1 MKRLPFGY
9 VVLAAVVLTAGAA
22 IRAQESRIG
31 VLPVQGNVYL
41 LATPASNVVVQIG
54 DDGVLLVDTG
64 AAAAADDVLAAVRKL
79 ADKPIRWIVNTSF
92 DRDHT
97 GGNETLAKAGSGTP
111 QNQFGSG
118 RAFPGSLPSGAVIV
132 AHEAVLTR
140 MSAPTGVTPPTPQGA
155 WPVGTYI
162 GDRREMFFN
171 GESIQIFHDPRAHT
185 DGDSIVYFRHSD
197 VVVAGDIFNT
207 TSYPVI
213 DLKTGGTI
221 NGVIAGLNHL
231 LDIVIPREKEE
242 GGTYVIPGHG
252 RVADEGDLVAYRNM
266 VTIIRDRIQDGIKR
280 GMTLDQIKAT
290 KPTAGYDRRW
300 SSQAWTPDM
309 FVEAAYRTLST
320 PPAATT
326 QREAR

>member
-1 MKRLPFGY
+1 LKPGAFSL
-9 VVLAAVVLTAGAA
+9 VVLAAVALATSAT
-22 IRAQESRIG
+22 RAQESRIG

-64 AAAAADDVLAAVRKL
+64 AAAASDDILAAVRKL
-79 ADKPIRWIVNTSF
+79 SDKPIRWIINTSF

-97 GGNETLAKAGSGTP
+97 GGNEKLSKAGSGTP

-162 GDRREMFFN
+162 GTGREMFFN
-171 GESIQIFHDPRAHT
+171 GESIQIFHEPGAHT

-231 LDIVIPREKEE
+231 LDIVIPKEKEE

-266 VTIIRDRIQDGIKR
+266 VTIVRDRIQDKIKK
-280 GMTLDQIKAT
+280 GMSFDQIKAS
-290 KPTAGYDRRW
+290 KLTAGYDRRW
-300 SSQAWTPDM
+300 SSPAWTSDM
-309 FVEAAYRTLST
+309 FVDAVYRTLVT
-320 PPAATT
+320 PPPATA
-326 QREAR
+326 QR

>member
-1 MKRLPFGY
+1 MLTKIHH
-9 VVLAAVVLTAGAA
+9 AAALVAIVMAMAGVMD
-22 IRAQESRIG
+22 AQQPRVGI
-31 VLPVQGNVYL
+31 LKVQGNVYL
-41 LATPASNVVVQIG
+41 LAMRASNVVAQIG

-64 AAAAADDVLAAVRKL
+64 TPDATDDILAAVRTL
-79 ADKPIRWIVNTSF
+79 SDKPVRWIINTSF

-97 GGNETLAKAGSGTP
+97 GGNEALSRAGIGTP

-162 GDRREMFFN
+162 GAGREMFFN
-171 GESIQIFHDPRAHT
+171 GESIQIFHEPAAHT
-185 DGDSIVYFRHSD
+185 DGDSIVYFRQSD
-197 VVVAGDIFNT
+197 VAVAGDIFT
-207 TSYPVI
+207 TTGYPVI

-221 NGVIAGLNHL
+221 EGVVAGLNHL
-231 LDIVIPREKEE
+231 LDIVIPKEKEE

-266 VTIIRDRIQDGIKR
+266 VTIIRDRVRDQIKQ
-280 GMTLDQIKAT
+280 GMTLDRIKAA
-290 KPTAGYDRRW
+290 KPAAGYDRRW
-300 SSQAWTPDM
+300 ASPAWTSDM
-309 FVEAAYRTLST
+309 FVESAYRTLTAST
-320 PPAATT
+320 PSATA
-326 QREAR
+326 QR